1 MGLECGECEHDLR
14 GGHHPSCSRYRPPA
28 RCAICDKQLVDG
40 DGEEYCPTH
49 GSVDAVYNFATEA
62 SMHEKAGGAGDQMT
76 DYRIVKAMVEYCNGY
91 TSHYAIGYMAERRL
105 RLFGLHI
112 LWWPCINARWRRTAY
127 DAQLDVRND
136 AELRKEMVKGNSRR
150 IQ

>member
-49 GSVDAVYNFATEA
+49 GSVDAVYNFDTEA

-76 DYRIVKAMVEYCNGY
+76 DETAHIACAAAVLDDEYAALNRHLHGDRDKCEAMVN
-91 TSHYAIGYMAERRL
+91 
-105 RLFGLHI
+105 
-112 LWWPCINARWRRTAY
+112 
-127 DAQLDVRND
+127 
-136 AELRKEMVKGNSRR
+136 GNSRR
-150 IQ
+150 ID